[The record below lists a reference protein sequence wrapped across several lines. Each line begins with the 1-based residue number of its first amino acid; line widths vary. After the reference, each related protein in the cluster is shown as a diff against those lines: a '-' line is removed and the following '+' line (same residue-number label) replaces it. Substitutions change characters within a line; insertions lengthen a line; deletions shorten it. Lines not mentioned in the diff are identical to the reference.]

1 MPCGRRKAL
10 SGTPPVVRCSFVGA
24 AAGAVAAFG
33 VPLVIGGHAGL
44 GLHLVAGAPNVIR
57 YAAKT

>member
-10 SGTPPVVRCSFVGA
+10 SGTPPVVRCSFV
-24 AAGAVAAFG
+24 GAVAAFG